1 MHSSLQTANA
11 FGPLGLMLLTFS
23 TLGCDTDSLAPLP
36 GSSGAPGFAAAAPPP
51 ALLVPITVPGGTLS
65 IWPYTGTDFSG
76 TPQDPLNLV
85 FTGKSDPRAIRS
97 ALMALDGN
105 RTAFGMPPV
114 YPFNCTWS
122 DAIGDLQ
129 TSYNAHADWVGSAI
143 QLACGNYGPVRFH
156 VRLFEAGA
164 TTLGNAHFEVLI
176 PGTADHQVLS
186 WELAE
191 QLVKVDFLRSGL
203 LDPADPVGSTG
214 VINDAPFREIPA
226 QIYNGIPADLK
237 SLIGGPAGTVAVAVP
252 IGSDGQASVF
262 HLRAE
267 AARSAAGSEQSFVIQ
282 YGQVIP
288 RPFCASGAEYL
299 YVEGPVSLRKTVQV
313 TPDGELTT
321 EFDAAGRLRLTPVAP
336 VTGQPAGPTY
346 EAEVKDEQVSRF
358 GKHGGMMQGLQ
369 VQTELPRNFPGHG
382 QRVIRIKVG
391 ATGPDLYKQD
401 IDCTPR

>member
-1 MHSSLQTANA
+1 MHSLSH
-11 FGPLGLMLLTFS
+11 
-23 TLGCDTDSLAPLP
+23 TLRTCGFLSVMFLALSCDTDSLDPVPARAE
-36 GSSGAPGFAAAAPPP
+36 SPGFAAAAPPP
-51 ALLVPITVPGGTLS
+51 GLLVPIALPGGSLS
-65 IWPYTGTDFSG
+65 IWPYTGMDFSG

-85 FTGKSDPRAIRS
+85 FTGKSDPRAVRS
-97 ALMALDGN
+97 VLMALDGN

-156 VRLFEAGA
+156 VRLFEAGG
-164 TTLGNAHFEVLI
+164 TTLGNAHFELLI

-191 QLVKVDFLRSGL
+191 QLVTVDFVRSGL
-203 LDPADPVGSTG
+203 LDPADPIGSTG
-214 VINDAPFREIPA
+214 AINNAPFREIPA

-237 SLIGGPAGTVAVAVP
+237 ALIGGPAGTVTAAVP
-252 IGSDGQASVF
+252 IGSDGRASVF
-262 HLRAE
+262 HLGAE
-267 AARSAAGSEQSFVIQ
+267 AQSAAGSEQSFVIQ

-288 RPFCASGAEYL
+288 RPFCASGPEYL
-299 YVEGPVSLRKTVQV
+299 YVEGPVSLRKTVQMNGH
-313 TPDGELTT
+313 GELTT
-321 EFDAAGRLRLTPVAP
+321 EFDASGRLRLTPVNP
-336 VTGQPAGPTY
+336 VTGAPTGPTY

-358 GKHGGMMQGLQ
+358 GKHGGRVRGLQ
-369 VQTELPRNFPGHG
+369 VQTELPRNVSGHG

-391 ATGPDLYKQD
+391 ASGPDFYKQD
-401 IDCTPR
+401 IDCRT

>member
-1 MHSSLQTANA
+1 MHPLLRTARISGA
-11 FGPLGLMLLTFS
+11 LSVMLLALSCENDAFAPVPA
-23 TLGCDTDSLAPLP
+23 DSDPASL
-36 GSSGAPGFAAAAPPP
+36 AAAAPPP
-51 ALLVPITVPGGTLS
+51 GLLVPIAVAGRSLS
-65 IWPYTGTDFSG
+65 IWPYTGMDFTG
-76 TPQDPLNLV
+76 TPQDPINLV
-85 FTGKSDPRAIRS
+85 FTGRSDPRTIRA

-129 TSYNAHADWVGSAI
+129 TGYNAETQWVGSAI
-143 QLACGNYGPVRFH
+143 QLACGTYGPIRFH

-203 LDPADPVGSTG
+203 LDPATPLGSTG
-214 VINDAPFREIPA
+214 SINAAPFREIPE

-237 SLIGGPAGTVAVAVP
+237 ALIGGPAGNVSAPVP
-252 IGSDGQASVF
+252 IGTDGQATVF
-262 HLRAE
+262 NLSRDVERE
-267 AARSAAGSEQSFVIQ
+267 AVGSAQSFVIQ

-288 RPFCASGAEYL
+288 RPFCASGAEFL

-313 TPDGELTT
+313 TRAGDLTS
-321 EFDAAGRLRLTPVAP
+321 EFDASGRLRLTPVNPQTGAP
-336 VTGQPAGPTY
+336 IGPAY
-346 EAEVKDEQVSRF
+346 EADVKDHQVTRF
-358 GKHGGMMQGLQ
+358 DKHGGRVEGLQ
-369 VQTELPRNFPGHG
+369 VQTELPRNVSGHG

-391 ATGPDLYKQD
+391 SHGADQYKKD
-401 IDCTPR
+401 IDCTP

>member
-1 MHSSLQTANA
+1 MHSLLPTIRASGHASL
-11 FGPLGLMLLTFS
+11 LLLVLS
-23 TLGCDTDSLAPLP
+23 CDTDSLAPAP
-36 GSSGAPGFAAAAPPP
+36 GISSSPGFAAAPPP
-51 ALLVPITVPGGTLS
+51 RTLVSIAVPGGTLS
-65 IWPYTGTDFSG
+65 LWPYSGTDFSD

-105 RTAFGMPPV
+105 RTGFGMPAV

-129 TSYNAHADWVGSAI
+129 TGYNADADWVGSAI
-143 QLACGNYGPVRFH
+143 QVACGNYGPVRFH

-191 QLVKVDFLRSGL
+191 QLVTVDFLRSGL
-203 LDPADPVGSTG
+203 LDPAGRVGSTG
-214 VINDAPFREIPA
+214 FINAAPFREIPA

-237 SLIGGPAGTVAVAVP
+237 SLIGGPAGTVAAAVP
-252 IGSDGQASVF
+252 IMSDGQASVF
-262 HLRAE
+262 NLGGDG
-267 AARSAAGSEQSFVIQ
+267 SQSSSGSEQNLVIQ

-299 YVEGPVSLRKTVQV
+299 YIEGPVSLRKTVDV
-313 TPDGELTT
+313 TRDGELTT
-321 EFDAAGRLRLTPVAP
+321 QFAASGRLRLTPVNP
-336 VTGQPAGPTY
+336 LTGAPAGRTY
-346 EAEVKDEQVSRF
+346 EAEVKDDQVSRF

-369 VQTELPRNFPGHG
+369 VQTELPRNSAGHG

-401 IDCTPR
+401 IDCTP